1 MATIVGT
8 IRVKVEPPRFAGD
21 DTRVHLLVKFRP
33 PGKFMTREA
42 KHVIWRSDRNPR
54 EGLKELLSNEER
66 LIDIARGLL
75 KSHNLGDD
83 IEFHVKAI
91 NRKKLQVEVDV

>member
-1 MATIVGT
+1 MTTIIGT
-8 IRVKVEPPRFAGD
+8 IRLEINPPRCMGD
-21 DTRVHLLVKFRP
+21 STDVRLVVKYKP
-33 PGKFMTREA
+33 SGKLMKREV
-42 KHVIWRSDRNPR
+42 KHVIWHSGRNPR
-54 EGLKELLSNEER
+54 EGLKELLNNEER